1 MFDLSVFYFVEEG
14 EERSVF
20 VGVGIWA
27 LAYFFR
33 IAATVEKLLFIHL
46 ERKLTLYI
54 LAGYFAE
61 TDTLNNSFVEISSQ
75 LFDVDQSANNSIL

>member
-1 MFDLSVFYFVEEG
+1 MFDLSVFYFIEEG

-61 TDTLNNSFVEISSQ
+61 TDTLYNSFV
-75 LFDVDQSANNSIL
+75 